1 MYWYYKYSL
10 ALLAVLI
17 LLLVGKCALPKVF
30 SSHPK
35 EGREAVTDV
44 APLSKSAV
52 LPPPQPGR
60 TLPPGS
66 MTESADAQ
74 ALARNFKALMGE
86 ADTARKAGRND
97 VAIELGLKAMELPG
111 LEIHGGAWRQAATLV
126 GEVNT
131 HLFTSD
137 APSLRKTSVTVK
149 NGDALANFATKKTTV
164 RAIQRQ
170 NKIPLTSRNIRAGQ
184 QLTYFAGDW
193 KLSVYKKDFLMV
205 LEHKGQFFKF
215 YDVGLGKD
223 NRTPSGSFKIKGK
236 QENPPY
242 YHPDGRIIPF
252 GKPDNIIGTRWMR
265 LVNSV
270 DGSYDRIGIHGTAEP
285 ESVGK
290 ASSAGCVRMRNA
302 EVEELFDLLP
312 DSSVE
317 VIIKE

>member
-30 SSHPK
+30 TSHPK
-35 EGREAVTDV
+35 EGRMAITDA
-44 APLSKSAV
+44 APLSKAS

-66 MTESADAQ
+66 VTESADAQ
-74 ALARNFKALMGE
+74 ALARNFKALMTDAE
-86 ADTARKAGRND
+86 KARKDGRND
-97 VAIELGLKAMELPG
+97 FAIELALKALELPG
-111 LEIHGGAWRQAATLV
+111 LELHGGAWRQAATLV
-126 GEVNT
+126 GELNT

-149 NGDALANFATKKTTV
+149 NGDALANFATRKTTV

-184 QLTYFAGDW
+184 QLTYFTGPW
-193 KLSVYKKDFLMV
+193 KLTVFKKDFIMV
-205 LEHKGQFFKF
+205 LEHKDQFFKF

-223 NRTPSGSFKIKGK
+223 NRTPSGIFLIKGK

-265 LVNSV
+265 LVKKA
-270 DGSYDRIGIHGTAEP
+270 DGSYDRIGIHGTADP